1 MKDCYQTDYTSIV
14 ALVVAVIALIV
25 GVYAIRYQII
35 ALLSAQLADKA
46 KESNEKLMPG
56 GLSIMPPYEGS
67 ISTILSSII
76 TAEEILNYQVYKNKY
91 SFLSLNVQSL
101 VDQFYLQLHTTI
113 REFIAKD
120 LSEVENLMFNNQILK
135 DQFNRAKE
143 FLSLSIAKNERK
155 IFEAFHAFTVKR
167 NRKNQSHP

>member
-1 MKDCYQTDYTSIV
+1 MEDCYQTDYMSIM
-14 ALVVAVIALIV
+14 ALIVAVIALIV

-35 ALLSAQLADKA
+35 ALLSTQLSDKA

-56 GLSIMPPYEGS
+56 ALRIIPPYEAS
-67 ISTILSSII
+67 VSTILSSII
-76 TAEEILNYQVYKNKY
+76 TAEEILNYQMYKNKY
-91 SFLSLNVQSL
+91 SFLSLNAQSL

-120 LSEVENLMFNNQILK
+120 LTEVENLMFNNQILK

-143 FLSLSIAKNERK
+143 FLSLSIAKNENGV
-155 IFEAFHAFTVKR
+155 FEALRAYTVKR
-167 NRKNQSHP
+167 NRKN